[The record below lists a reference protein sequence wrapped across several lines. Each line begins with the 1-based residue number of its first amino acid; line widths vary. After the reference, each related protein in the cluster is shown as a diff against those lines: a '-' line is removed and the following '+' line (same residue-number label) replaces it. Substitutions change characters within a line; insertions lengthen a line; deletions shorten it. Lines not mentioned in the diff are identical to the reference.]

1 MNGGYREHW
10 SDYPVVNQMVRLAT
24 VLSPLAFLLVLSGWS
39 GSASPALEGPQGC
52 EDVFAATTR
61 GNASLSPRGF
71 ACALFAPSGT
81 IQTQW
86 VVDGDTL
93 VLSNNQHVRYT
104 GIDAPEMSGFPEF
117 YAVEATRANRRLVE
131 GRWVRLEEDV
141 SDRDRFDRLLRY
153 VYVTDVMVN
162 AELIR
167 EGFAR
172 AAAFPPDTRYA
183 ACFAAL
189 EEEARKEGRGLWAEA
204 AVPTP

>member
-1 MNGGYREHW
+1 M
-10 SDYPVVNQMVRLAT
+10 RLLK
-24 VLSPLAFLLVLSGWS
+24 VLSPLVFLLVLSGWS
-39 GSASPALEGPQGC
+39 GAASPALEGPPGC

-61 GNASLSPRGF
+61 GSASLPPQGF

-81 IQTQW
+81 IQAQW

-104 GIDAPEMSGFPEF
+104 GVDAPEMSGLPEF
-117 YAVEATRANRRLVE
+117 YAVEATNANRKMVE
-131 GRWVRLEEDV
+131 GRWVRLEKDV

-153 VYVTDVMVN
+153 VYVSGVMVN

-172 AAAFPPDTRYA
+172 AADFPPDTRYA
-183 ACFAAL
+183 TCFAAL
-189 EEEARKEGRGLWAEA
+189 EEEAREEGRGLWAGA
-204 AVPTP
+204 TTSTP